1 MKAAFME
8 KWLLLSSKAEA
19 LNQRERLMVFG
30 AAALLTYTVMHL
42 LLLDSIETS
51 KKRLLT
57 EISTDQ
63 ALAQELQQ
71 QVGLY
76 RNKPPID
83 PDAQNK
89 QRIAELQTQLQALKS
104 AQSQLNV
111 SLVSPEKMPA
121 LLRDLLSKNGKL
133 KLIALNTLP
142 PQNLVEQPAK
152 LADGSNVQSAPAQVA
167 PNQVITQESTL
178 FKHGVEIT
186 VEGRYLDL
194 LEYVAAIEN
203 MHWHVLWNRA
213 ELSAKSFPNN
223 QLKLTVYTLSLD
235 KTWLSI

>member
-1 MKAAFME
+1 LKAAFME
-8 KWLLLSSKAEA
+8 KWLLLSSKVDAF
-19 LNQRERLMVFG
+19 NQRERLMVFG
-30 AAALLTYTVMHL
+30 AAALLTYTVMHM
-42 LLLDSIETS
+42 LLLDSLETS

-57 EISTDQ
+57 EISADQ
-63 ALAQELQQ
+63 TLALELQQ
-71 QVGLY
+71 QVDLY
-76 RNKPPID
+76 KNKPPID

-89 QRIAELQTQLQALKS
+89 QRIAELQTQLQALQS

-111 SLVSPEKMPA
+111 SLISPDKMPE

-142 PQNLVEQPAK
+142 TQNLIEPLPAPT
-152 LADGSNVQSAPAQVA
+152 ASNPTQQAPNPIA
-167 PNQVITQESTL
+167 PNQVTTQENTL

-203 MHWHVLWNRA
+203 MHWHLLWNSA
-213 ELSAKSFPNN
+213 ELTVNSYPNN

>member
-1 MKAAFME
+1 LKAAFME
-8 KWLLLSSKAEA
+8 KWLLLSSKVEA

-30 AAALLTYTVMHL
+30 AAALLTYTVIHL

-57 EISTDQ
+57 EISADQ

-71 QVGLY
+71 QVDLY
-76 RNKPPID
+76 RSKPPID

-104 AQSQLNV
+104 AQSQLNL

-142 PQNLVEQPAK
+142 PQNLVERPAQPT
-152 LADGSNVQSAPAQVA
+152 DGSNVQSVPTPVA
-167 PNQVITQESTL
+167 PNQVTTQESTL

-213 ELSAKSFPNN
+213 ELSAKPFPNN